1 MTQSSTSDTTPATT
15 QDFLAFL
22 ASIKRGGTARELG
35 EKLQELVAAVEETG
49 KAGTLSLK
57 IGVKPAGKSIQDG
70 AVMVTDEIAL
80 KAPRLARPESIFFSD
95 ADHNLVRSNPHQHEF
110 EY

>member
-1 MTQSSTSDTTPATT
+1 MTPSSSSDTTSANTT

-22 ASIKRGGTARELG
+22 ALIGKGRTVRELG

-49 KAGTLSLK
+49 KAGTLSIK

-80 KAPRLARPESIFFSD
+80 KAPKLARPESIFFAD
-95 ADHNLVRSNPHQHEF
+95 AEHTLSRSNPNQNELF
-110 EY
+110 